1 MSTPFA
7 RPENQNPVKYCP
19 VCYALLAEIRK
30 LRGAVEDSRLLAEKL
45 RSQVERVREMFD
57 DIREL
62 L

>member
-1 MSTPFA
+1 MTPFA

-19 VCYALLAEIRK
+19 VCYALLTEIRK
-30 LRGAVEDSRLLAEKL
+30 LRGELEGSRALTAKL
-45 RSQVERVREMFD
+45 RSQVERIREMFG